1 MLKNYGVSNNLS
13 YKYRNYLQEE
23 IEKKK
28 ETNDFDI
35 LIEENNIKLK

>member
-1 MLKNYGVSNNLS
+1 MLKNYGVFNNLS
-13 YKYRNYLQEE
+13 YKYRNFLQEE

-28 ETNDFDI
+28 ESNDFDI